1 MLLVLKLSNSDQN
14 LIDEL
19 GFWILGLLTIIQAFL
34 GLQLLDGRL
43 WDFTASSEP
52 ISYNKSQNYKSA
64 QRIKEHLLTQLLK
77 LA

>member
-34 GLQLLDGRL
+34 GLQLADSEL
-43 WDFTASSEP
+43 WDFSVS
-52 ISYNKSQNYKSA
+52 I
-64 QRIKEHLLTQLLK
+64 IM
-77 LA
+77 